1 MTTIFKDDN
10 GNELPQNI
18 QDRVNAFIEH
28 LPQVSWFKPN
38 KDIKKSDIETQVKFT
53 LECFWV
59 KADIEYRKLKTKNDW
74 DSARDSVWA
83 SVWDSARASVWD
95 SARAS
100 VWDSDWDSARSS
112 VWDGARS
119 SAWAS
124 VWDSDWE
131 SARDSSRDSASAS
144 QEILLEDNEEFKKK
158 YPNGAFKQLFKLW
171 EMWLYPVGVLDDTKT
186 FVVYVPPISSDFP
199 DVFNN

>member
-28 LPQVSWFKPN
+28 LPQVPWFKPN

-95 SARAS
+95 S
-100 VWDSDWDSARSS
+100 VWY
-112 VWDGARS
+112 
-119 SAWAS
+119 
-124 VWDSDWE
+124 SDWE